1 MRYRRH
7 IMVLFAVSNAIKIDI
22 GLIAVFFVV
31 FPAIAQG
38 LIAFAAAQALAEKKE
53 NDAYLEQHRIPGSKV

>member
-1 MRYRRH
+1 MRYRRR
-7 IMVLFAVSNAIKIDI
+7 IMVFAISNAIKIDI
-22 GLIAVFFVV
+22 GLIVIFFVV

-38 LIAFAAAQALAEKKE
+38 LIAFAAAQAFAEKQE